1 MIACLKGEIF
11 EKSGNRV
18 IIMAGGVG
26 YEAHLTD
33 SCFAELPA
41 EGHEVCLYIYTYV
54 REDIFT
60 LYGFVD
66 QEEKETFL
74 LLIGVS
80 GIGPKLALSILSGI
94 STSELAAALIAED
107 LPRLTA
113 INGVGKKTAK
123 RMCLELKD
131 KVSSIVSVETPPLK
145 DQVVGDNQLITDAV
159 SALLNLGYQAG
170 DAEKAVHKV
179 SQEESF
185 EQLTIEE
192 MVRQALR
199 RLV

>member
-1 MIACLKGEIF
+1 MIACLRGEIF

-33 SCFAELPA
+33 SCFVELPA
-41 EGHEVCLYIYTYV
+41 EGHETTLYIYTYV
-54 REDIFT
+54 REDIFA

-66 QEEKETFL
+66 LEEKETFL

-94 STSELAAALIAED
+94 SPSELAAALTTED
-107 LPRLTA
+107 LARLTA
-113 INGVGKKTAK
+113 INGIGKKTAE

-131 KVSSIVSVETPPLK
+131 KVAFIVSIDSRPVKEHVAGS
-145 DQVVGDNQLITDAV
+145 DQLIIDAV

-179 SQEESF
+179 IQEESVD
-185 EQLTIEE
+185 QLTIEE
-192 MVRQALR
+192 LVRQALR